1 MRQDLA
7 ELKKILELAQRPK
20 IKDFLTIEI
29 RRQETKLADLI
40 EKEDVSK
47 KDEKIPKT
55 IVAQTKTYDYVIRNY
70 CKGNWFKRPS
80 LSRVL
85 RSYVRHFM
93 NLYYSV
99 INVYVNIN
107 HARVGNI
114 FFISPRPLHII
125 P

>member
-55 IVAQTKTYDYVIRNY
+55 IVAQIKTYDYVIRNY
-70 CKGNWFKRPS
+70 CKGNWSYEIGFKD
-80 LSRVL
+80 L
-85 RSYVRHFM
+85 RYRMYCVH
-93 NLYYSV
+93 
-99 INVYVNIN
+99 
-107 HARVGNI
+107 I
-114 FFISPRPLHII
+114 FGIL
-125 P
+125 

>member
-85 RSYVRHFM
+85 RSYICSAFYE
-93 NLYYSV
+93 L
-99 INVYVNIN
+99 I
-107 HARVGNI
+107 
-114 FFISPRPLHII
+114 L
-125 P
+125 